1 MTPFPN
7 NAEDFKRRLIRSTG
21 LTESIVSAAWP
32 EWWSEAA
39 DASPS
44 AQADLR
50 FTLARKLGLD
60 PRSLLDDE
68 TPKFVWEDAAKFKN
82 FSGDMQSAR
91 PAISSFGTAL
101 GRMLIHGLPVYTP
114 LHELDPLGLRKSI
127 LASRPFVDLTA
138 LIGFLWGVG
147 IPVIHLR
154 VHPLAAK
161 NMCAMSVRIGDRY
174 AVLLARDANYPAP
187 TAFHLAHEI
196 GHIAL
201 GHLSDGGAVI
211 DMDDP
216 SERIEETDPEEI
228 GADQY
233 ALKLL
238 TGYPKLEV
246 ENIGAG
252 RGARQLAAEVM
263 RAGRPNG
270 IEPGTLAL
278 CYAYTNK
285 DWATAQ
291 KSLQYIYENPAPV
304 WERINKIAATQIQW
318 RLMSDET
325 SNYVRA
331 VMGGDID

>member
-7 NAEDFKRRLIRSTG
+7 SAEEFKRRLIKSTG
-21 LTESIVSAAWP
+21 LTESMISAAWP

-44 AQADLR
+44 SQADLR

-60 PRSLLDDE
+60 PLSLLEDE
-68 TPKFVWEDAAKFKN
+68 TPKFTWEDAAKFKN
-82 FSGDMQSAR
+82 FHGDMQAAR
-91 PAISSFGTAL
+91 PAISSFGIAF
-101 GRMLIHGLPVYTP
+101 GRMLINGLPHYTP
-114 LHELDPLGLRKSI
+114 LHELDPIGLRQSI
-127 LASRPFVDLTA
+127 LASRRFADLTG

-147 IPVIHLR
+147 IPVVHLR

-174 AVLLARDANYPAP
+174 AVLLARDASYPAS

-201 GHLSDGGAVI
+201 GHLADGGALI

-216 SERIEETDPEEI
+216 TERVEEVDPEETE
-228 GADQY
+228 ADEY

-238 TGYPKLEV
+238 TGHPRLDV
-246 ENIGAG
+246 ENTGAG
-252 RGARQLAAEVM
+252 RGARQLANEVM
-263 RAGRPNG
+263 RVADQTR

-291 KSLQYIYENPAPV
+291 KSLQYIYEKPLPV
-304 WERINKIAATQIQW
+304 WEGVNKIAAMQLEW
-318 RLMSDET
+318 DLMSDET
-325 SNYVRA
+325 SNFVRA
-331 VMGGDID
+331 VMGGL

>member
-1 MTPFPN
+1 MTPFPKS
-7 NAEDFKRRLIRSTG
+7 AEEFKRRLIKSTG
-21 LTESIVSAAWP
+21 LTESVISVAWP

-44 AQADLR
+44 SQADLR

-60 PRSLLDDE
+60 PLSLLDDE
-68 TPKFVWEDAAKFKN
+68 TPKFIWEDAAKFKN
-82 FSGDMQSAR
+82 FRGNMQAAR
-91 PAISSFGTAL
+91 PAISSFGIAF
-101 GRMLIHGLPVYTP
+101 GRMLVNGLPHYTP
-114 LHELDPLGLRKSI
+114 LHELDPARLRKSI
-127 LASRPFVDLTA
+127 LASRQFVDLTG
-138 LIGFLWGVG
+138 LIGFLWGFG
-147 IPVIHLR
+147 IPVVHLR
-154 VHPLAAK
+154 VQPLAAK

-174 AVLLARDANYPAP
+174 AILLARDASYPAS

-201 GHLSDGGAVI
+201 GHLADGGALI

-216 SERIEETDPEEI
+216 TERIEELDTEEI
-228 GADQY
+228 EADEY
-233 ALKLL
+233 ALRLL

-252 RGARQLAAEVM
+252 SSARQLAIEVM
-263 RAGRPNG
+263 RVAAQTR

-291 KSLQYIYENPAPV
+291 KSLQYIYERPLQIGEQVN
-304 WERINKIAATQIQW
+304 RIAAMQIKW
-318 RLMSDET
+318 DLMNDET
-325 SNYVRA
+325 SNFVRA
-331 VMGGDID
+331 VMGVL